1 MMKQRLLKL
10 IMSVLRL
17 LPPSTSSF
25 NRLPSNHPLLEKPV
39 CIFIKILMSMVIHR
53 LFARPNV
60 LGTKY
65 FSFIYMGRLHVSAFL
80 PCTQP
85 DACHRLPPVRIIR
98 LCSLISF
105 CTASTFSCT
114 SLLIIPVHSLMRS
127 IGFTTGNLTPSN
139 SSSIYAFPDKTWP
152 TL

>member
-39 CIFIKILMSMVIHR
+39 CIFIKILKSMVIHR

-85 DACHRLPPVRIIR
+85 DACHRLSPVRVIR
-98 LCSLISF
+98 LCRLVSF
-105 CTASTFSCT
+105 RAASAFSCT
-114 SLLIIPVHSLMRS
+114 GLLIIPIHSLMHS
-127 IGFTTGNLTPSN
+127 IGFTAHHPTYLG
-139 SSSIYAFPDKTWP
+139 SIS
-152 TL
+152 